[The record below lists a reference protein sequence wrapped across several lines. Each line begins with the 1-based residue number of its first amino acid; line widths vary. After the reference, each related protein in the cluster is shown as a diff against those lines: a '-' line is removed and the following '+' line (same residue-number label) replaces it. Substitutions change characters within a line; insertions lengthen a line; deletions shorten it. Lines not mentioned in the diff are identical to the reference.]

1 MSPCKSREGKKTQLE
16 LDLELSGSILHET
29 RECFGLNISD
39 PFDLSSIHSSLSLC
53 PASVPQHLCKSS
65 LRSHATDGLY
75 QNNITG
81 LHTLLHRIKL
91 SAVRY
96 SAMTGQFT
104 YKNSLVLPETGH
116 IYCTHINI
124 YILQQMHSL
133 AGPTIKPIQT
143 IKNKIKIRKK

>member
-65 LRSHATDGLY
+65 LRSRATDGLY
-75 QNNITG
+75 QNIITG

-91 SAVRY
+91 CHVLCCSDRAVY
-96 SAMTGQFT
+96 M
-104 YKNSLVLPETGH
+104 NSLILPESGH
-116 IYCTHINI
+116 PRKYLRLTKNA
-124 YILQQMHSL
+124 LFGK
-133 AGPTIKPIQT
+133 GPLSNRSKPS
-143 IKNKIKIRKK
+143 KRN